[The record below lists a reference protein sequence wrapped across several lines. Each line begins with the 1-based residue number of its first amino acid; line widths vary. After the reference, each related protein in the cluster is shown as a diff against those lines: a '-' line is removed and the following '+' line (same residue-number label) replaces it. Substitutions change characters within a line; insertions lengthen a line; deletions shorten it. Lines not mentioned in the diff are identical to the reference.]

1 MTADAAVDRASA
13 SNFTTAGFSAAQLE
27 DSVAAADKQAAW
39 LAWMTSTT
47 GETRDFARRQ
57 VLLVQAAYVVAVA
70 AIAAAE
76 LAQPKLPSWLLT
88 AWLLESI
95 ANLALRMA
103 LFSRMFV
110 LQGPADLARSPARR
124 LIPLVCNLIV
134 GCHWIWT
141 STLFIGAE
149 LDATTVAV
157 IVAYLL
163 MSVAA
168 ISISPA
174 SPITAVIYPAF
185 LWVPFALCSAKSG
198 WAPPALLVVLMVVV
212 ALTLVMT
219 YITVTTHIRKYI
231 LKSDKAELLLMW
243 LRESNER
250 LSQAN
255 TELQVQRREAQ
266 HELEARSEYFTS
278 ASHDLRQRLHALNL
292 LTTTVADGS
301 PVRQD
306 AFAYQRLRPAIEDLE
321 TYLHDILEFAKCE
334 HMVQEPTMA
343 PVHLQDV
350 FQDLNLQFEDV
361 AESRG
366 VDLRFRATTIELVT
380 DRRMLTRILENLI
393 SNAIKFNRPAGAVL
407 VAGRRRGGQ
416 VSVEVWDQ
424 GRGIPAA
431 AQGDVFRSFHQLP
444 YYSRRVEG
452 VGLGLAIVE
461 RLVHCLGYTREMRSV
476 EGRGSVMKV
485 LIPIGPGETKEHSHE

>member
-1 MTADAAVDRASA
+1 MTADAAIDRAAA
-13 SNFTTAGFSAAQLE
+13 SDFSTAGFSAAQLE
-27 DSVAAADKQAAW
+27 ESLAAADKQAAW
-39 LAWMTSTT
+39 LAWVASTT
-47 GETRDFARRQ
+47 GETRGFARRQ
-57 VLLVQAAYVVAVA
+57 LVVVQAAYMVAVA

-76 LAQPKLPSWLLT
+76 LAQPKLPAWLLT
-88 AWLLESI
+88 AWLVESI
-95 ANLALRMA
+95 ANLALRLA

-110 LQGPADLARSPARR
+110 LKGPADLARSPALRS
-124 LIPLVCNLIV
+124 IPLVCNLIV

-141 STLFIGAE
+141 STLFIGTE

-185 LWVPFALCSAKSG
+185 LWVPFTLCSATSG

-212 ALTLVMT
+212 ALTLAMT
-219 YITVTTHIRKYI
+219 YVAVTTHIRKYI
-231 LKSDKAELLLMW
+231 LKSDKVELLLMW
-243 LRESNER
+243 LRDSNER

-255 TELQVQRREAQ
+255 TELQVQRSEAQ

-278 ASHDLRQRLHALNL
+278 ASHDLRQRLHALKL
-292 LTTTVADGS
+292 LTTSVADGL
-301 PVRQD
+301 PARQD
-306 AFAYQRLRPAIEDLE
+306 PRADQRLRPAIEDLE
-321 TYLHDILEFAKCE
+321 TYLHDILEFARCE
-334 HMVQEPTMA
+334 HMAQEPTLA
-343 PVHLQDV
+343 PTHLQDV

-361 AESRG
+361 AESCG
-366 VDLRFRATTIELVT
+366 VELRFRATAIELVS
-380 DRRMLTRILENLI
+380 DRTMLTRILENLI
-393 SNAIKFNRPAGAVL
+393 SNAIKFSRPGGAVL

-416 VSVEVWDQ
+416 VSVEVWDR
-424 GRGIPAA
+424 GRGIPSS
-431 AQGDVFRSFHQLP
+431 AQSKIFRSFHQLP

-476 EGRGSVMKV
+476 EGRGSVMKILV
-485 LIPIGPGETKEHSHE
+485 PIGPGETKELPNE